1 MATKKTTEKPNKL
14 AAAFNKS
21 TANPEPAP
29 EQKTESYKAT
39 SREGKKTAIVY
50 IDQAGARELK
60 LLSVD
65 TGRSQ
70 QDLLVE
76 AINDLL
82 IKHGKK
88 PLA

>member
-1 MATKKTTEKPNKL
+1 MTTKKTNKL
-14 AAAFNKS
+14 AEAFNKS
-21 TANPEPAP
+21 TSQQETPPEP
-29 EQKTESYKAT
+29 KSGSSKAT
-39 SREGKKTAIVY
+39 SREGKKTVITY
-50 IDQAGARELK
+50 IDPAGARELK
-60 LLSVD
+60 ILALD

-70 QDLLVE
+70 QDLLTE

>member
-1 MATKKTTEKPNKL
+1 MTTKKPNKL

-21 TANPEPAP
+21 TNQEPITIPAT
-29 EQKTESYKAT
+29 EQKKETSKT
-39 SREGKKTAIVY
+39 PSREGKKTAIVY
-50 IDQAGARELK
+50 IDPAGARELK
-60 LLSVD
+60 LLSLD
-65 TGRSQ
+65 TSRSQ

>member
-1 MATKKTTEKPNKL
+1 MATKKPKKL
-14 AAAFNKS
+14 AAAFNQS
-21 TANPEPAP
+21 TIQASSTIPAQASHPAP
-29 EQKTESYKAT
+29 AKTP
-39 SREGKKTAIVY
+39 SRAGKKTAIVY
-50 IDQAGARELK
+50 IDPAGARELK
-60 LLSVD
+60 LLALD
-65 TGRSQ
+65 TSRSQ

>member
-1 MATKKTTEKPNKL
+1 MTTKKTNKL

-21 TANPEPAP
+21 NNQESIAVPEKEP
-29 EQKTESYKAT
+29 KKESSKVP

-50 IDQAGARELK
+50 IDPAGARELK
-60 LLSVD
+60 LLSLD
-65 TGRSQ
+65 TSRSQ

>member
-1 MATKKTTEKPNKL
+1 MANKKPNKL
-14 AAAFNKS
+14 AAAFHQS
-21 TANPEPAP
+21 TAQEPITTPAQVPNQAP
-29 EQKTESYKAT
+29 AKTP
-39 SREGKKTAIVY
+39 SRAGKKTAIVY
-50 IDQAGARELK
+50 IDPAGARELK
-60 LLSVD
+60 LLALD
-65 TGRSQ
+65 TSRSQ

>member
-1 MATKKTTEKPNKL
+1 MDNKKTNKL

-21 TANPEPAP
+21 TNQEPIITPDKAP
-29 EQKTESYKAT
+29 NKELAKAP

-50 IDQAGARELK
+50 IDPAGARELK
-60 LLSVD
+60 LLSLD
-65 TGRSQ
+65 TSRSQ